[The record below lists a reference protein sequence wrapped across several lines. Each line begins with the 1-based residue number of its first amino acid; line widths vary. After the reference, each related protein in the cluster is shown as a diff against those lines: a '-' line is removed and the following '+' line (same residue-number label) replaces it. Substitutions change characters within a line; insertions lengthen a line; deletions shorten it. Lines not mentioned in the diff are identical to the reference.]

1 MRYHCWLKSQESK
14 AVVRAK
20 VPWENNIH
28 GLIAVL
34 VDVENVVEGV
44 EKETEERIDKVRRC
58 YESKEKKRREGMR

>member
-1 MRYHCWLKSQESK
+1 M
-14 AVVRAK
+14 
-20 VPWENNIH
+20 PWENNIH

>member
-1 MRYHCWLKSQESK
+1 M
-14 AVVRAK
+14 
-20 VPWENNIH
+20 PWENNIH

-58 YESKEKKRREGMR
+58 YESKEKKRREGMRR